1 MLGLSV
7 PQLRAIVLDM
17 SGQVFRLKHQRIADE
32 LARDIRGGR
41 LANGAQLPGEHALAS
56 RFDVSRNTV
65 RQALTELGRRGLIS
79 THSGK
84 GSFVTFDGRALDDRL
99 GWARALAE
107 QGVPT
112 TVRVLRLALVHEP
125 ELAARFDLPTTEYV
139 AVDRLRSLAD
149 GPAISIER
157 SRIPAVG
164 ALRDLP
170 ERGLTGSLYAALR
183 DAGLVPD
190 RGEEWVELT
199 RATPADA
206 ELLGCD
212 AGKLYLHTRRLSRD
226 RAGDLVE
233 HVESLLDP
241 DRFRLHLRFGG
252 ESS

>member
-1 MLGLSV
+1 MVLSN
-7 PQLRAIVLDM
+7 PLARAIVLDM

-41 LANGAQLPGEHALAS
+41 LANGAQLPGEHALAA

-65 RQALTELGRRGLIS
+65 RQALTELGKRGLIS

-84 GSFVTFDGRALDDRL
+84 GSFVTFDGRPLDDRL

-112 TVRVLRLALVHEP
+112 TVRVLRLELVHEP

-157 SRIPAVG
+157 SRVPAIG
-164 ALRDLP
+164 ELRHLP

-199 RATPADA
+199 RAGEVDA
-206 ELLGCD
+206 ELLGCA
-212 AGKLYLHTRRLSRD
+212 AGKLWLHTRRLSRNS
-226 RAGDLVE
+226 AGDLVE

-252 ESS
+252 ESA

>member
-1 MLGLSV
+1 
-7 PQLRAIVLDM
+7 M
-17 SGQVFRLKHQRIADE
+17 SGQVLRLKHQRIADE

-41 LANGAQLPGEHALAS
+41 LANGAQLPGEHALAA

-84 GSFVTFDGRALDDRL
+84 GSFVTFDGRELDDRL

-107 QGVPT
+107 QGVLT
-112 TVRVLRLALVHEP
+112 TVRVLRLELVHEP

-139 AVDRLRSLAD
+139 AVDRLRLIVD
-149 GPAISIER
+149 GPAVSIER

-164 ALRDLP
+164 ALRELP
-170 ERGLTGSLYAALR
+170 ERGLTGSLYAVLR
-183 DAGLVPD
+183 EVGLVPD

-199 RATPADA
+199 HATQPDA
-206 ELLGCD
+206 ELLGCES
-212 AGKLYLHTRRLSRD
+212 GKLWLHTRRLSRNSG
-226 RAGDLVE
+226 GDLVE

-252 ESS
+252 EAS